1 MATHFHPSHS
11 RAAAALRRRSGASPF
26 FIFPQQALPWR
37 SRHVLGNQ
45 SGAMSISRIKAASS
59 SESGDSYLDMWK
71 KARERER
78 SSMEFQ
84 ILAEN
89 SAEAAENAGEESA
102 EELEKRNREFE
113 KLLEVPAEERD
124 KVQRMQVIDRA
135 AAAIAAARALLKD
148 TAPPQPDIAS
158 GGAEMDDLDEGR
170 ENGSTL
176 EAQFSSSTIGTPGP
190 SFWAWAP
197 PLQDDDNDDSFMSGQ
212 LKPAT
217 QASPF
222 AAQSSP
228 VLEQERSQESLS
240 IPFETAMLQ
249 SQNLVPPLQSLV
261 EVEKREVTRSTE
273 EKTHQVEELKL
284 GVEFSTHAAEA
295 AGALSEM
302 NEASTQGVNPDG
314 TRWWK
319 ETGIE
324 QRPDGVVCKW
334 TLVRG
339 VSADKGVEWENKYWE
354 AADELAYKELGS
366 EKSGRDA
373 AGNVWREY
381 WRESMMEIDG
391 SVYLEKTAE
400 KWGNNAQGTEWQ
412 EKWWERYGA
421 GQAEKW
427 AHKWCSIDPHTPL
440 EAGHAHIWHER
451 WGEKYDGLGGS
462 TKYTDKWAER
472 YEGDGWA
479 KWGDKWDE
487 HFDANS
493 QGVKQGESWWEGKYG
508 ERWNRTWG
516 EGHNGSG
523 WVHKYGKSS
532 CGEHWDTHVQQDTWY
547 ERFPH
552 YGFYHCFENSTQ
564 LRDVKKPSE
573 WPENS

>member
-1 MATHFHPSHS
+1 MATHFHPPHS
-11 RAAAALRRRSGASPF
+11 LATAATALRRRNGGSNF
-26 FIFPQQALPWR
+26 FTISEKTLPWR
-37 SRHVLGNQ
+37 SVHILGNQ
-45 SGAMSISRIKAASS
+45 HSAMSISRIAGFSRVKAAN
-59 SESGDSYLDMWK
+59 ESADSYLDMWK

-78 SSMEFQ
+78 SSLQFEIMADKT
-84 ILAEN
+84 AED
-89 SAEAAENAGEESA
+89 SGEESA
-102 EELEKRNREFE
+102 EDLEKRSREFE
-113 KLLEVPAEERD
+113 KLLEVPPEERD

-135 AAAIAAARALLKD
+135 AAAIAATRALIKD
-148 TAPPQPDIAS
+148 SAPPQPETGELDILS
-158 GGAEMDDLDEGR
+158 GGEEGDLDEGR
-170 ENGSTL
+170 EIASISVPQSSNST
-176 EAQFSSSTIGTPGP
+176 SGTPGP

-197 PLQDDDNDDSFMSGQ
+197 PLQDDGGEGDDSFGSAK
-212 LKPAT
+212 LKPA
-217 QASPF
+217 SPF
-222 AAQSSP
+222 SAPSSP
-228 VLEQERSQESLS
+228 VLEQERSMESLS
-240 IPFETAMLQ
+240 IPFETEMLQ
-249 SQNLVPPLQSLV
+249 SQNLIPIPPLQSFV
-261 EVEKREVTRSTE
+261 EVEKRD
-273 EKTHQVEELKL
+273 
-284 GVEFSTHAAEA
+284 VEFSTNATEAAE
-295 AGALSEM
+295 ALSEM
-302 NEASTQGVNPDG
+302 NEASNQGVNPDG

-334 TLVRG
+334 TLIRG
-339 VSADKGVEWENKYWE
+339 VSADKSVEWENKYWE

-373 AGNVWREY
+373 AGNVWREF

-391 SVYLEKTAE
+391 SVHLEKTAE
-400 KWGNNAQGTEWQ
+400 KWGVNMQGTEWQ
-412 EKWWERYGA
+412 EKWFEHYGA

-427 AHKWCSIDPHTPL
+427 AHKWCSIDPNTPL
-440 EAGHAHIWHER
+440 EAGHAHVWHER
-451 WGEKYDGLGGS
+451 WGEKYDGHGGS

-472 YEGDGWA
+472 FEGDGWA

-487 HFDANS
+487 NFDANS

-508 ERWNRTWG
+508 DRWNRTWG

-564 LRDVKKPSE
+564 LRSVKKPSE